1 MKLEKLLD
9 EKIDKGI
16 FDISCKNKINI
27 QQIDENEIFTQNLPK
42 KISFLYILYNSSYRK
57 ILDSISREYE
67 VYKEF
72 EINYDLIEKYM
83 TELLLSNKKLLNSN
97 ITEFIDNTE
106 LFSNQVTD
114 IMSTF
119 YKNIMLKALV

>member
-27 QQIDENEIFTQNLPK
+27 QQIDENEIFTQSLPK
-42 KISFLYILYNSSYRK
+42 KISFHYILYNSSYRK

-67 VYKEF
+67 LYKEF

-83 TELLLSNKKLLNSN
+83 TELLLSNK
-97 ITEFIDNTE
+97 
-106 LFSNQVTD
+106 
-114 IMSTF
+114 
-119 YKNIMLKALV
+119 